1 MKLIDTT
8 ENMLYIVS
16 LNKVKQRSDH
26 IHIQILIYKVITLA
40 IKHKH
45 WMEGEQN

>member
-16 LNKVKQRSDH
+16 LNNVKQRSDH
-26 IHIQILIYKVITLA
+26 IQIQILIYKVITLA